1 MSDNHNQHWDWDY
14 DDSDCANCGG
24 EGFTYGC
31 SWDWQCDTYDEGE
44 GTCLCPRRCEWCNP
58 LTAEEIAERK
68 ALRDIMA
75 TALAKDKIAGMRA
88 AEDALRPRQPKGSN
102 HG

>member
-1 MSDNHNQHWDWDY
+1 VSNQDLDDLDY
-14 DDSDCANCGG
+14 DGPACANCGG

-31 SWDWQCDTYDEGE
+31 SWEWQCDTYDEGE
-44 GTCLCPRRCEWCNP
+44 GTCLCTRRCEWCNP